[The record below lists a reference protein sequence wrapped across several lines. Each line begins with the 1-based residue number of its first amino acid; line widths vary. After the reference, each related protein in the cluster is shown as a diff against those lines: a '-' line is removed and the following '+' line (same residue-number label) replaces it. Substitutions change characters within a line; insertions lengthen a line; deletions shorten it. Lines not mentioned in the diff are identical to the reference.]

1 MSSNASLL
9 PPNATPLETALAE
22 LGIRFDAVEV
32 PIADLWNPATCP
44 IAALP
49 WLAWTLSIDKWDAEW
64 TDEHKRAVT
73 ASAIADQ
80 RRKGSVAAVREA
92 LDALDELL
100 EMVEWH
106 QASPRRTP
114 HTFEVRLP
122 VVGADGT
129 VGGARC
135 SAEATNQIIA
145 DVTRVAPARSH
156 FDLVLD
162 LAIESAGVARGAARA
177 ALYRRM
183 PVPGIDTSGIDWAAL
198 IQNEVGEPLTDDTG
212 DFLDGSAA

>member
-9 PPNATPLETALAE
+9 PPNATDLETALAE
-22 LGIRFDAVEV
+22 VGLRLENVDM

-49 WLAWTLSIDKWDAEW
+49 WLAWTLSIDRWDAEW
-64 TDEHKRAVT
+64 TDERKRAAT

-92 LDALDELL
+92 MTAIDGLL
-100 EMVEWH
+100 ELVEWH

-114 HTFEVRLP
+114 HTFELRLP
-122 VVGADGT
+122 VVGRDG
-129 VGGARC
+129 VAGGARC
-135 SAEATNQIIA
+135 SVATTMQIIA
-145 DVTRVAPARSH
+145 DVTRVAPARSQ
-156 FDLVLD
+156 FDVVLD
-162 LAIESAGVARGAARA
+162 LTVAGAGAVRGAART

-183 PVPGIDTSGIDWAAL
+183 ALPGTDTSGIAWGAL
-198 IQNEVGEPLTDDTG
+198 LQTEAGEPLTDDTG
-212 DFLDGSAA
+212 EFLDGSAA